1 MSSILGPKVPYRIGI
16 WMGFLPGRCSMA
28 YYYGEGSVG
37 VTYWVPINKIRSKSK
52 LVIRLGQ
59 KLISK
64 LLMTLNNKYNSV

>member
-1 MSSILGPKVPYRIGI
+1 
-16 WMGFLPGRCSMA
+16 MA